1 MRFSFLSRITLTVIT
16 LSFSVFFFMQNC
28 ISNLEKTY
36 QNLTSSQT
44 KQVVTKIVNQVVL
57 DNITSKEVSL
67 NYSEENYITYDVNQ
81 INTLISSLSSQVV
94 EVLEDINNSDYQSI
108 VNNDLSRKY
117 QTNDILYELE
127 FSKIYNNIFLSSL
140 GSKYPIKFEL
150 VGDVLATSSLDVE
163 EFGINNALVSLNMKL
178 IFNFSLTLP
187 LTTTLEEIEV
197 DIPLSIVLVEGE
209 VPSFLYGSH
218 NVEGASSFIIEV
230 DKL

>member
-1 MRFSFLSRITLTVIT
+1 M
-16 LSFSVFFFMQNC
+16 
-28 ISNLEKTY
+28 
-36 QNLTSSQT
+36 TSSQT

-67 NYSEENYITYDVNQ
+67 NYSDENYITYDVNQ

-94 EVLEDINNSDYQSI
+94 YVLEDINNSDYQSI
-108 VNNDLSRKY
+108 VNNELSRKY

-150 VGDVLATSSLDVE
+150 VGDVLATSSLNVE

-197 DIPLSIVLVEGE
+197 DIPLSIVLVEGD

-218 NVEGASSFIIEV
+218 NVEGVSSFIIEV